1 MSATSS
7 SAIIKVHSTE
17 PWMKAR
23 MFMVFCEDFPAKV
36 RIIKEI
42 QKKIIQGLKVK
53 VHIEI
58 PGISFQQETK

>member
-7 SAIIKVHSTE
+7 SAIKVHSTA

-23 MFMVFCEDFPAKV
+23 MFLVFCEDFPAKV

-42 QKKIIQGLKVK
+42 QKKIMQGIKVK
-53 VHIEI
+53 IHREI